1 MSICSQHCGNCGVE
15 GHNKMYCKNQTVS
28 KPPKKKS
35 GRPKK
40 VVTPTQNLFIESTGD
55 MPITRKK
62 KRFATATA
70 EGKSQ
75 ASLSSAPPKRTR
87 GRPRNSMEHMLFGE
101 SSSQP

>member
-1 MSICSQHCGNCGVE
+1 NSKKQHCGNCGME
-15 GHNKMYCKNQTVS
+15 GHNKMYCKNQTVP
-28 KPPKKKS
+28 KPPKNKP

-40 VVTPTQNLFIESTGD
+40 VVTPTHPLFIEPTGV

-62 KRFATATA
+62 KRFATSTA
-70 EGKSQ
+70 EAQSQ
-75 ASLSSAPPKRTR
+75 PSMSSAPPRRPR